1 MTFRENI
8 IIFFVPLQI
17 AFTDCGTSEAIVDPK
32 TDSFTD
38 CGTQEPLWTQN
49 CYFKCCFCACFFTAY
64 YYLWKYPRC
73 RSFLPKKKNKKIM
86 WSLIMIVF
94 QLVIF
99 FLCYRDLCLG
109 FFCHGTSSSSS
120 LFASSSSLLH
130 CTLLSSLLL
139 PALDRRRPSY
149 SLSFLVRASDFLSS
163 CLFCM

>member
-73 RSFLPKKKNKKIM
+73 GSFLPKKKM
-86 WSLIMIVF
+86 WSLKWSSF
-94 QLVIF
+94 DLF
-99 FLCYRDLCLG
+99 FNFLCY
-109 FFCHGTSSSSS
+109 FFCVTASLLFGSSSALLTVHCTSLSS
-120 LFASSSSLLH
+120 LFGSSSSLLTVL
-130 CTLLSSLLL
+130 CALLLLL
-139 PALDRRRPSY
+139 PPCLLACRSLYLRRACS
-149 SLSFLVRASDFLSS
+149 SWTLVR
-163 CLFCM
+163 

>member
-73 RSFLPKKKNKKIM
+73 RSFLPKKIKKNN
-86 WSLIMIVF
+86 
-94 QLVIF
+94 VIPDNDRLSTCYFF
-99 FLCYRDLCLG
+99 FLCYRDLCLS
-109 FFCHGTSSSSS
+109 FFLSRY
-120 LFASSSSLLH
+120 LIIVIAVRFIVIAAPLH
-130 CTLLSSLLL
+130 FLLSSLLTVHRQ
-139 PALDRRRPSY
+139 PP
-149 SLSFLVRASDFLSS
+149 
-163 CLFCM
+163 